1 MKMPKWFSKSSEE
14 TASKL
19 DEYKEIDLSEY
30 EMETEV
36 KTYVKFGKI
45 SEINELPIVKREI
58 FEGNIVILDISLLKS
73 DEIVMKRFLREIK
86 MVVEDINGDI
96 AGIGENYI
104 VITPKSIRI
113 DRNKLFGGKI

>member
-45 SEINELPIVKREI
+45 SEMNELPIVKREI
-58 FEGNIVILDISLLKS
+58 FDGNIVILDISFLKS

-104 VITPKSIRI
+104 VITSKSIRI

>member
-1 MKMPKWFSKSSEE
+1 MPKWFSKSSEE

-45 SEINELPIVKREI
+45 SEMNELPIVKREI
-58 FEGNIVILDISLLKS
+58 FDGNIVILDISFLKS

-104 VITPKSIRI
+104 VITSKSIRI